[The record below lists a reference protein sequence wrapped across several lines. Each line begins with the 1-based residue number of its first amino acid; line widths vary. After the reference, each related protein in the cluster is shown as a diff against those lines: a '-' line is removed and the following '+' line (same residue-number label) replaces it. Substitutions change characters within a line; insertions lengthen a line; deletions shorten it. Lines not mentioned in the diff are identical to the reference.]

1 MPLNILVV
9 DRSAP
14 IADTQGNELIAR
26 HIFPILRRDH
36 HLTLVAPVSGDEAAA
51 RAAMADLFDEVHLVP
66 RARRIP
72 SIAGSLEPALARRGL
87 RVSAPID
94 SAAAGR
100 LRSAIHEAVGARRVD
115 VAHVRQLPMAG
126 FAADVGTTPCLL
138 ELIDSEALASA
149 RDPDRSLRGAVR
161 RRLAPGIERRA
172 IRAFDVVTLVAER
185 DARAVRALDPD
196 RRVEV
201 VANGVDVEAF
211 RPRPDVPI
219 DPDSIVFV
227 GAMSFG
233 PNIAAVEWFIRE
245 ILPRIVAIR
254 PAATFTV
261 VGRDPTPAI
270 EELGS
275 RPGVTVTGRVDDVR
289 AYLAAA
295 SVVVTPMVSGSG
307 IKNKVLEA
315 LAMQRPVASTPLG
328 VEGVAAVAGR
338 DLVVASDP
346 DELARAIAGLL
357 ADRGEAERI
366 AVNGRRLVEAMY
378 TWEAAAARY
387 AGLYAELAAGGPR

>member
-1 MPLNILVV
+1 MICIEACASC
-9 DRSAP
+9 SA
-14 IADTQGNELIAR
+14 
-26 HIFPILRRDH
+26 
-36 HLTLVAPVSGDEAAA
+36 VSA
-51 RAAMADLFDEVHLVP
+51 F
-66 RARRIP
+66 
-72 SIAGSLEPALARRGL
+72 L
-87 RVSAPID
+87 RVVMSCATAI
-94 SAAAGR
+94 AA
-100 LRSAIHEAVGARRVD
+100 
-115 VAHVRQLPMAG
+115 VA
-126 FAADVGTTPCLL
+126 F
-138 ELIDSEALASA
+138 
-149 RDPDRSLRGAVR
+149 
-161 RRLAPGIERRA
+161 
-172 IRAFDVVTLVAER
+172 
-185 DARAVRALDPD
+185 
-196 RRVEV
+196 
-201 VANGVDVEAF
+201 EAF

-338 DLVVASDP
+338 DLVVASGP